1 MTFIISQLDKVE
13 PAFLKDWIFVFGGL
27 FGLFWMVWSFVK
39 STKKAGPTSTVI
51 SPDPLQVQEVE
62 KLATK
67 AELQEMSQRLRG
79 DIDGLRR
86 SIDDEKRT
94 NYSENS
100 KLHKRVDEVVETLAE
115 TKGLLIGV
123 KENTDRLLERSMK

>member
-1 MTFIISQLDKVE
+1 MIILAQLDKVE

-27 FGLFWMVWSFVK
+27 FGLFWMVWSFVR
-39 STKKAGPTSTVI
+39 STKKAGPVNTI
-51 SPDPLQVQEVE
+51 LSPDPLQVQEVE

-67 AELQEMSQRLRG
+67 AELQEMSTRLRN

-94 NYSENS
+94 NYTENS
-100 KLHKRVDEVVETLAE
+100 KLHARVDDLVETLAE

-123 KENTDRLLERSMK
+123 KENTDRLIDRLMK